1 MVAYRANLKKENKN
15 NPGCLAFWN
24 PVNVVNHLLMVWV
37 RASMYRCHGL
47 IVKDLLH
54 DPISF

>member
-1 MVAYRANLKKENKN
+1 MVANLKKENKN

-54 DPISF
+54 VPISF